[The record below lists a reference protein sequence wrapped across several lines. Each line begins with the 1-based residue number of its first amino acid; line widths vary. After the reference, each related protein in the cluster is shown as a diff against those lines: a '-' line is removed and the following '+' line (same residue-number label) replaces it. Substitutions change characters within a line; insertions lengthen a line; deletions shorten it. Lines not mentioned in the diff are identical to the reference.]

1 MYSVEPDRIFTTI
14 KPENYIMGKYLPDQ
28 TIIDLPLNSLHA
40 LSHEV
45 CNSLA
50 NISAYV
56 QLLQLENVLDK
67 VKADRICAE
76 VSRINKMVNDFSRL
90 AKPLSPKL
98 VRMSIK
104 ELLNDTVVIMFP
116 KATVSKVEIKTF
128 IDENVYVRADKTL
141 LQQVIINIIDNA
153 IQAMESGGTLS
164 IRLSKDSSSMV
175 LIEFTDTGPG
185 ISPEDIGRIFKFFY
199 TTKKT
204 GSGLGLA
211 ICENLIKLHNGSISV
226 KSSLGSG
233 TTFTIL
239 LPCAE

>member
-1 MYSVEPDRIFTTI
+1 MYSIVPDNNFPTI
-14 KPENYIMGKYLPDQ
+14 KPENYVLGKYIPDQ

-67 VKADRICAE
+67 SKADRISSE

-90 AKPLSPKL
+90 AKPLSPKFIRL
-98 VRMSIK
+98 SLK
-104 ELLNDTVVIMFP
+104 ELLNDTVGIMFP
-116 KATVSKVEIKTF
+116 KAVINKVEIKTSF
-128 IDENVYVRADKTL
+128 DEDVYLKADKTL
-141 LQQVIINIIDNA
+141 LQQVIINIVDNA
-153 IQAMESGGTLS
+153 IQAMERGGTLS
-164 IRLSKDSSSMV
+164 IRLSKENSLIA
-175 LIEFTDTGPG
+175 LIEFTDTGQG
-185 ISPEDIGRIFKFFY
+185 ISPEDIGQIFKLFY
-199 TTKKT
+199 TTKRT

-211 ICENLIKLHNGSISV
+211 ICENLIKLHNGSIRV
-226 KSSLGSG
+226 KSSVGYG

-239 LPCAE
+239 LPCIE